1 MKSSRSGDLDQMGSG
16 IIAQPFQRLKSR
28 QMRLGEE
35 AERVAGGVV
44 MDDLGVRVGEEVELA
59 VSG

>member
-1 MKSSRSGDLDQMGSG
+1 MRRQKR
-16 IIAQPFQRLKSR
+16 RLKSR

-44 MDDLGVRVGEEVELA
+44 MDDLGVLVGEEVELA
-59 VSG
+59 ESG

>member
-1 MKSSRSGDLDQMGSG
+1 
-16 IIAQPFQRLKSR
+16 
-28 QMRLGEE
+28 MRLGGE

-44 MDDLGVRVGEEVELA
+44 MDDLGVLVGEEVELA